1 MTRNPR
7 NFNQVKKISLSL
19 DAVDGIV
26 FWTKN
31 PLPMIGRLRELHEFT
46 YYFQFSL
53 TSYGRDIETNL
64 PSKTN
69 ELLPTFKKLS
79 DIIGADR
86 VIWRYD
92 PILINQKYTGDYH
105 LRAFDKIAKELHEY
119 TRKVTI
125 SFIDVDYRGVK
136 SNMKELALLD
146 FPLEEKLRLSSQF
159 ADIARSY
166 GLAIDS
172 CAGNIDLAQ
181 FGIERAR
188 CIDERLLG
196 KLLGWNL
203 SINKDKNQR
212 LECGCVVSVDIGMYN
227 TCKNGCRYCYA
238 NYNKGAVEGNCTK
251 HNPQSPLLSGELT

>member
-1 MTRNPR
+1 MIISASRRTDIPSFYSDWFYNKIHEGFVMTRNPR

-105 LRAFDKIAKELHEY
+105 LRAFDKIAKE
-119 TRKVTI
+119 
-125 SFIDVDYRGVK
+125 
-136 SNMKELALLD
+136 
-146 FPLEEKLRLSSQF
+146 FPPPF
-159 ADIARSY
+159 
-166 GLAIDS
+166 
-172 CAGNIDLAQ
+172 
-181 FGIERAR
+181 
-188 CIDERLLG
+188 
-196 KLLGWNL
+196 
-203 SINKDKNQR
+203 
-212 LECGCVVSVDIGMYN
+212 
-227 TCKNGCRYCYA
+227 
-238 NYNKGAVEGNCTK
+238 
-251 HNPQSPLLSGELT
+251 